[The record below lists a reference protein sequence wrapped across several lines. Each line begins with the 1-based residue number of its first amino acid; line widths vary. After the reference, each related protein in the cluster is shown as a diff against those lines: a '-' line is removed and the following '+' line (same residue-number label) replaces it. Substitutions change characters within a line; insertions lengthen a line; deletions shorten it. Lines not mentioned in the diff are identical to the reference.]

1 MESSS
6 PGAAIQHQAQDQRP
20 DPPNPNSDPA
30 RYRNR
35 NRPRPRVPPAN
46 ADSIVTPPTDGTG
59 TKPHQRNN
67 RPRNREQGSSGP
79 RNPSAAQAA
88 GSSSVADGTYGADV
102 RPPQTRRTRP
112 PKRRQEASAANE
124 PQVADSAPTQPKPT
138 SQRPSRRSK
147 FNTALSEPTPLSG
160 DSQLDPQAHLP
171 AQASSKPKRAKPSRS
186 KAPPADDL
194 TSTLIHALSTPPYPD
209 CPICF
214 NAIRP
219 EQPTWSCSSSDPSE
233 NLQCCWTTFHLKCI
247 RAWAAKSVKDLEE
260 AWRTRGEERTGE
272 WRCPGCQAKREQ
284 VPSSY
289 WQVLLST
296 CVTSYTHIIIPGVFV
311 IALQIHPLHVL

>member
-1 MESSS
+1 MESPS
-6 PGAAIQHQAQDQRP
+6 PGAAIQHQAQGQPP
-20 DPPNPNSDPA
+20 DPSNPNSNPP

-46 ADSIVTPPTDGTG
+46 ADSLVTPPTDGTG
-59 TKPHQRNN
+59 TKSPQRNN
-67 RPRNREQGSSGP
+67 PPRRNREQGSLGP
-79 RNPSAAQAA
+79 RNPPTAPQAA
-88 GSSSVADGTYGADV
+88 GSSSTADGTYGADV
-102 RPPQTRRTRP
+102 RPPQTKRTRP
-112 PKRRQEASAANE
+112 PKRRQQASATNE
-124 PQVADSAPTQPKPT
+124 PQVVDSALTQPKPT

-160 DSQLDPQAHLP
+160 DSKLNPQANLP
-171 AQASSKPKRAKPSRS
+171 AQVSSKPSRAKPSRS
-186 KAPPADDL
+186 KASPADDL

-247 RAWAAKSVKDLEE
+247 
-260 AWRTRGEERTGE
+260 
-272 WRCPGCQAKREQ
+272 
-284 VPSSY
+284 
-289 WQVLLST
+289 
-296 CVTSYTHIIIPGVFV
+296 
-311 IALQIHPLHVL
+311 